1 MKGPGEKALWCRPR
15 QEGSGACWA
24 HRHRGGEATRPAV
37 PVEEH
42 SEVSC
47 LGIQPRP
54 RLPRERPG
62 TAKSKPED
70 SKCH

>member
-24 HRHRGGEATRPAV
+24 PPPGGEAARRAV